1 MLCFTDFDYEKI
13 KTRDYIEYNKIQNLF
28 LKYKNIDKILA
39 SIYRF
44 DETAKF
50 IETYCEFEGM
60 FNWDIIISDTSW
72 YYCTCDKESS
82 IYDKCTC
89 GLSKR
94 YIEECKIPEDKY
106 TITYDDEY
114 VMKCGN
120 VYCNIQPLLGDNYTN
135 ILRKMKT
142 QIELKNNYLANEKD
156 MDIHKNEGES
166 YDNNNYVLVIKE
178 FISTT
183 TTIEQLSDI
192 FAKSGIMILVV
203 NEENI
208 SLFKNYYYNNYNWD
222 E

>member
-1 MLCFTDFDYEKI
+1 MKFALNYKCNLNIMIDYEKV

-60 FNWDIIISDTSW
+60 FNWDIIIRDTSW

-114 VMKCGN
+114 VIKCGN
-120 VYCNIQPLLGDNYTN
+120 VYCNVYQ
-135 ILRKMKT
+135 IL
-142 QIELKNNYLANEKD
+142 
-156 MDIHKNEGES
+156 
-166 YDNNNYVLVIKE
+166 
-178 FISTT
+178 
-183 TTIEQLSDI
+183 
-192 FAKSGIMILVV
+192 
-203 NEENI
+203 
-208 SLFKNYYYNNYNWD
+208 
-222 E
+222 